1 MLAALPGLR
10 CQLAEAPSRVREC
23 LLGWR
28 LDLMPYWP
36 QVLSFPMSCPVC
48 KGTDRRQIGPGYF
61 ECTPQRAY
69 ETEGP
74 GFQTPGAGPP
84 VIVRYRECGTRFQ
97 EGSASSSAVCSC
109 GTFAIG
115 MCGDCGRPVCGDHSA
130 LVAGRRLCDD
140 EIARISQERAAEEEQ
155 ERAALALAGQQQREH
170 QQALRNVVPDFLRAM
185 NSSGNPGAIK
195 VRGVDGS
202 VRPKKTAWRAWSIS
216 VASVEHGNG
225 DIGRWTREEELL
237 LSTGGEWIVWLEP
250 KLPNR
255 KRLAFPA
262 ARPPDGTGSWAGN
275 ARRLGEIAEAN
286 GVTLSPASQAA
297 LRWDQQQT
305 DDRISRLSSASRARS
320 RGTPE
325 GTVPN

>member
-1 MLAALPGLR
+1 
-10 CQLAEAPSRVREC
+10 
-23 LLGWR
+23 
-28 LDLMPYWP
+28 
-36 QVLSFPMSCPVC
+36 
-48 KGTDRRQIGPGYF
+48 
-61 ECTPQRAY
+61 
-69 ETEGP
+69 
-74 GFQTPGAGPP
+74 
-84 VIVRYRECGTRFQ
+84 
-97 EGSASSSAVCSC
+97 
-109 GTFAIG
+109 
-115 MCGDCGRPVCGDHSA
+115 